1 MKNARKKGK
10 AVQIRRRALP
20 EKKRLEGL
28 IQGVNAIRRKTD
40 GAFVMMSVILERA
53 VQQDRADVKSVL
65 EYLDRAREE
74 LGAAEYALKS
84 AACVCEVSGEDD
96 ETFQRALMTV

>member
-1 MKNARKKGK
+1 M
-10 AVQIRRRALP
+10 IED

-40 GAFVMMSVILERA
+40 GAFVMMSVIQERA

-84 AACVCEVSGEDD
+84 AVCVCKVAGEDD
-96 ETFQRALMTV
+96 ATLQRAFATV

>member
-1 MKNARKKGK
+1 M
-10 AVQIRRRALP
+10 IED

-53 VQQDRADVKSVL
+53 VRADVKSVL